1 MIFMDIAEWII
12 EFLILG
18 IALLIWTVGLF
29 MLSLLMS
36 TASDFLNNNI
46 KENK

>member
-18 IALLIWTVGLF
+18 IALLMWTVGLF
-29 MLSLLMS
+29 MLSLLFS
-36 TASDFLNNNI
+36 TVNDFFNNNA
-46 KENK
+46 KENR